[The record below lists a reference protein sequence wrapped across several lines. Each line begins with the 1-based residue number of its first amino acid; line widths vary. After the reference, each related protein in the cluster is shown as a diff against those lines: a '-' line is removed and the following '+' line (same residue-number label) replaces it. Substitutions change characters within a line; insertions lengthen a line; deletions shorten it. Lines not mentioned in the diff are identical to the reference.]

1 MKLSKSLKDDSA
13 SVTHRIYEKIRMA
26 ILKGEIPAGE
36 RLVEL
41 DLAAKMNSSRTPVR
55 EALQKIASEGLIYS
69 IPRAGYI
76 VGEISETDLEE
87 IFEARTAIE
96 QAAAKQALKY
106 ITPEELER
114 IEENIRRSEESIR
127 GGQKDQMIDFD
138 TEFHDILCGAGR
150 NKRLI
155 QFSQTLRDHLL
166 KYRMIAL
173 RIPRMARGATAE
185 HKQIFKAL
193 KSKDSKKLEETIH
206 YHLERSKEH
215 ILTRLKEST
224 PSSASF

>member
-1 MKLSKSLKDDSA
+1 MKLSKSLKDDST
-13 SVTHRIYEKIRMA
+13 SVTQRIFEKIRMA
-26 ILKGEIPAGE
+26 ILTGEIQSGE

-41 DLAAKMNSSRTPVR
+41 DLAAKMQSSRTPVR

-87 IFEARTAIE
+87 IFEARIAIE
-96 QAAAKQALKY
+96 QAAARLALVH
-106 ITPEELER
+106 ITPDEIKMMKGN
-114 IEENIRRSEESIR
+114 IEGSEKTIKS
-127 GGQKDQMIDFD
+127 GLKDQMVNFD
-138 TEFHDILCGAGR
+138 TEFHDILCGASR

-166 KYRMIAL
+166 RYRMIAL
-173 RIPRMARGATAE
+173 RIPRMAKGATAE
-185 HKQIFKAL
+185 HKQIFRAL
-193 KSKDSKKLEETIH
+193 QAKDSKKLEETIH

-215 ILTRLKEST
+215 ILTCLRDQSMT
-224 PSSASF
+224 HR